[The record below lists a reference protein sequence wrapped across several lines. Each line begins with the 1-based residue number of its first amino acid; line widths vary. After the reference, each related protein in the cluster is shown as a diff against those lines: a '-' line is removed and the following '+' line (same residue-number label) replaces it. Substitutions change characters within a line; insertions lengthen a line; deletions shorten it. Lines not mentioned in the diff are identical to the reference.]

1 MSELRRDPVS
11 GNWVVVASDQEAGVV
26 LLPAQRITTPREL
39 CPFCPG
45 AESQSNH
52 EILVYRPQADGAP
65 STTEWLLRVIPN
77 RLPVLRTE
85 VPLEREGIGMFDRI
99 SGVGAHEI
107 IVDSPNHDQVL
118 HEFSLDQIRLM
129 LNAWKERLNDLRR
142 DTRLRYFSVFRN
154 QGRRAG
160 ARLSHP
166 HSQIIATPTIPQ
178 GIRNELSGAREYFE
192 YKERC
197 VFCDLLDQEREEK
210 SRLVVQNR
218 GFLAFCPFASK
229 NPFEVWIVPRLHS
242 HHYGTISGEEIAD
255 LAEILRSVAGVLAV
269 SLADPDVNVV
279 LKSAPTP
286 QAHRTKW
293 MTLEEDYHWHVEVI
307 PRIARPTGYEWATGM
322 FVNPTAPEEA
332 AAYLREKMTSGFPS

>member
-11 GNWVVVASDQEAGVV
+11 GNWVVIAPDQEAGVV
-26 LLPAQRITTPREL
+26 LVPSPRITSPPEL

-45 AESQSNH
+45 AENQTSQ
-52 EILVYRPQADGAP
+52 EILVYRSQTDGNP
-65 STTEWLLRVIPN
+65 SSGNWLLRVIPN

-107 IVDSPNHDQVL
+107 IVDSPVHDQVL
-118 HEFSLDQIRLM
+118 HEFPLDQIRLM
-129 LNAWKERLNDLRR
+129 VNAWKERLNDLRR
-142 DTRLRYFSVFRN
+142 DARLRYISVFRN

-160 ARLSHP
+160 ARISHP
-166 HSQIIATPTIPQ
+166 HSQIIATPAIPPEVRHQ
-178 GIRNELSGAREYFE
+178 LAGAREYFE

-197 VFCDLLDQEREEK
+197 VFCDLIDQEREEK
-210 SRLVVQNR
+210 TRLVVQNR
-218 GFLAFCPFASK
+218 GFLAFCPFAAR
-229 NPFEVWIVPRLHS
+229 NPFEVWILPRVHS
-242 HHYGTISGEEIAD
+242 HHYGTVSVDEIAD
-255 LAEILRSVAGVLAV
+255 LAEILRTVAGSLALA
-269 SLADPDVNVV
+269 LADPDVNVV

-286 QAHRTKW
+286 QSHRTKW
-293 MTLEEDYHWHVEVI
+293 ATLEEDYHWHVVVI

-332 AAYLREKMTSGFPS
+332 AAYLRENLPHETRS